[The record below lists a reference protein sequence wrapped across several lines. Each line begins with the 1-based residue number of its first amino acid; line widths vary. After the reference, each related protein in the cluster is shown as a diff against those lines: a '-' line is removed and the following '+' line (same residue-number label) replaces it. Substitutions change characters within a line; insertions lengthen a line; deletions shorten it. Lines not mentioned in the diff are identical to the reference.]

1 MKKDQE
7 LIVITK
13 TYDLILWSCNH
24 TSRFPRNHRFVL
36 GERIERN
43 LYELLETLIAAK
55 YTKNR
60 QRLLEEA
67 NLSLE
72 VLRFQMRLAKDLQCL
87 KVESY
92 AFAAKSIDEIG
103 RLVGGW
109 LRSRGEEKRM
119 KRHGNLWD
127 RMISFESLL
136 LAAHA
141 AARGKRFKP
150 GVARFVFDLER
161 QLLLLHEELASK
173 TYRPGPY
180 RTFTI
185 YEGKTRQI
193 SAAPFRDR
201 VVHHALT
208 GVLEPIFERSFIFD
222 SYACRKGKGTHAAV
236 DRCQQFA
243 RRYRY
248 VLKAD
253 VRKFFPSID
262 HQILKTLI
270 TRKIKDP
277 DVLWLVGLII
287 DHSNPQ
293 HPVLMWFPGDNL
305 FTPTE
310 RRGVCRWATR
320 RANSSPTSTSTRSI
334 TSSATELGFSY
345 VRYVD
350 DFLVFADDKRRLHE
364 VRVEVERFLETL
376 RLQIHQ
382 DRSVVFPCDQGIRF
396 LGCRV
401 FPTHRLLA
409 RENVRRFR
417 RRMRWMQREFATGR
431 IRVRCH
437 PPPDHELARS
447 CPTCR
452 HLSPAKRLVS

>member
-1 MKKDQE
+1 MGQD
-7 LIVITK
+7 
-13 TYDLILWSCNH
+13 DLVRES
-24 TSRFPRNHRFVL
+24 
-36 GERIERN
+36 
-43 LYELLETLIAAK
+43 AACGP
-55 YTKNR
+55 
-60 QRLLEEA
+60 
-67 NLSLE
+67 S
-72 VLRFQMRLAKDLQCL
+72 
-87 KVESY
+87 
-92 AFAAKSIDEIG
+92 
-103 RLVGGW
+103 
-109 LRSRGEEKRM
+109 
-119 KRHGNLWD
+119 
-127 RMISFESLL
+127 
-136 LAAHA
+136 

-293 HPVLMWFPGDNL
+293 DPVLMWFPGDDL
-305 FTPTE
+305 FTPIE
-310 RRGVCRWATR
+310 RRRGLPLGNQTSQFFANVYLDPLDHFVCDR
-320 RANSSPTSTSTRSI
+320 
-334 TSSATELGFSY
+334 LGLSY

-364 VRVEVERFLETL
+364 VRVEVECFLETL

-382 DRSVVFPCDQGIRF
+382 DKSVVFPCDQGIRF
-396 LGCRV
+396 LGYRV

-409 RENVRRFR
+409 QENVRRFR

-431 IRVRCH
+431 IGFDAIRPRIMSWIGH
-437 PPPDHELARS
+437 ARHADTYRLRS
-447 CPTCR
+447 DLFRRMTFQRAATKPS
-452 HLSPAKRLVS
+452 SPAGRDVQQSTGERPLGEP

>member
-1 MKKDQE
+1 
-7 LIVITK
+7 
-13 TYDLILWSCNH
+13 
-24 TSRFPRNHRFVL
+24 
-36 GERIERN
+36 
-43 LYELLETLIAAK
+43 
-55 YTKNR
+55 
-60 QRLLEEA
+60 
-67 NLSLE
+67 
-72 VLRFQMRLAKDLQCL
+72 
-87 KVESY
+87 
-92 AFAAKSIDEIG
+92 
-103 RLVGGW
+103 
-109 LRSRGEEKRM
+109 M
-119 KRHGNLWD
+119 KREGNLWQG
-127 RMISFESLL
+127 MIAFKSLL

-150 GVARFVFDLER
+150 CVARFVFDLER
-161 QLLLLHEELASK
+161 QLLRLQEELASK

-208 GVLEPIFERSFIFD
+208 GILEPIFERSFVFD

-262 HQILKTLI
+262 HQILKTLVA
-270 TRKIKDP
+270 RRIKDP

-287 DHSNPQ
+287 DHSNP
-293 HPVLMWFPGDNL
+293 PGPPLMWFPGDDL

-310 RRGVCRWATR
+310 RRRGLPLGNQTSQFFANVYLDPLDHFVCDR
-320 RANSSPTSTSTRSI
+320 
-334 TSSATELGFSY
+334 LGSSY

-350 DFLVFADDKRRLHE
+350 DFLVFADDKRRLGE
-364 VRVEVERFLETL
+364 VRLGVERFLETL
-376 RLQIHQ
+376 RLRIHG
-382 DRSVVFPCDQGIRF
+382 DKSVVFPCEQGIRF
-396 LGCRV
+396 LGYRV

-409 RENVRRFR
+409 RENIRRFR
-417 RRMRWMQREFATGR
+417 RRMRWMQREFALGR
-431 IRVRCH
+431 IGFDAIRPRIMSWIGH
-437 PPPDHELARS
+437 ARHAH
-447 CPTCR
+447 TY
-452 HLSPAKRLVS
+452 RLRTDLFRTITFQRAATKPSSSAGRDVQQSTGERPLGEP